1 VAVATVV
8 EDGVVVVVV
17 LSSAASGTVTGTVTG
32 GRLELLVLVEDVGS
46 TRRSPAVSGG
56 DPP

>member
-17 LSSAASGTVTGTVTG
+17 LSSAASGTVTG